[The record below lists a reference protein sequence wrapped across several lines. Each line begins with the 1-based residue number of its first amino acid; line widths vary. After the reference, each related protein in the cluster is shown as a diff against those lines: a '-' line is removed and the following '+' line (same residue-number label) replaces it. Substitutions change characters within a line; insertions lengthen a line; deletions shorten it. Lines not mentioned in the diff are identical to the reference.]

1 MFLDIGPLSSTERL
15 VALLA
20 LALAALIALW
30 FVFRKLRHYRLIADT
45 PTARIRSAPQ
55 GYVELIGHVIA
66 GENGMLTAPLSGRPC
81 VWYTYKVEKQSG
93 GERKQWKTVRTGR
106 SDSWFQ
112 INDGTGTCL
121 VDPEGAEVTAQHK
134 QNWRGHSEL
143 PAIATSG
150 LSAQGVAAILTSSS
164 PIGGHYRYTESLIF
178 EHEQLYALGRFH
190 TVGGGREQLDM
201 KTTARDLL
209 RDWKQNPERLRERF
223 DQNGDG
229 QIDQQEWQQAREA
242 ALHEAQAQQH
252 KLHQLPSMNVLTDPQ
267 SRHQPYL
274 LSTYDEERLMRRYRW
289 MSVWCLSLTG
299 VSFWLFLEVLLAG

>member
-1 MFLDIGPLSSTERL
+1 MFLDIAPLSSNERL
-15 VALLA
+15 IALLA
-20 LALAALIALW
+20 LALAALVALW

-66 GENGMLTAPLSGRPC
+66 GEDGMLSAPLSGRAC
-81 VWYTYKVEKQSG
+81 VWYDYKVEKQSG
-93 GERKQWKTVRTGR
+93 DERKQWKTVRSGR

-121 VDPEGAEVTAQHK
+121 IDPSGAEVTTLHRQS
-134 QNWRGHSEL
+134 WRGHNEMPSL
-143 PAIATSG
+143 AGSG
-150 LSAQGVAAILTSSS
+150 LSTQGIAAILTSHNTS
-164 PIGGHYRYTESLIF
+164 GHYRYSERLIF

-190 TVGGGREQLDM
+190 TVGGGREQLDI
-201 KTTARDLL
+201 KGTTRDLL
-209 RDWKQNPERLRERF
+209 RSWKQNPGLLHERF

-229 QIDQQEWQQAREA
+229 QIDQQEWQHARNEALKEARKEQQA
-242 ALHEAQAQQH
+242 
-252 KLHQLPSMNVLTDPQ
+252 LHQLPSMNVLTDPQ

-289 MSVWCLSLTG
+289 ISAACLLLAGTA
-299 VSFWLFLEVLLAG
+299 FWLFLEVLLAR